1 MSTIGEL
8 IQQYGVEYLGRF
20 YSSYR
25 GVVIDNKDP
34 KNIGRILVRIPTM
47 FDGLKVW
54 ARPKS
59 SMPGGLLYGVKW
71 LTPRIG
77 EIVYI
82 EFEGGNPTKPLWGYH
97 GWAEEEV
104 PEELRD
110 NNTIG
115 LVTPSGNKI
124 YLKEKEGELYLQIN
138 QKISVNITD
147 GTSFTMDKENVII
160 NGGSNRGAVN
170 VESLRD
176 LITAIHADL
185 LTAQSGTQVGKW
197 MANGMTDIED
207 PNFKH

>member
-1 MSTIGEL
+1 MATIGEL

-25 GVVIDNKDP
+25 GVVIDNVDP
-34 KNIGRILVRIPTM
+34 KYMGRILVRIPTM

-59 SMPGGLLYGVKW
+59 SMPGGLLYGLKW
-71 LTPRIG
+71 ITPRKG
-77 EIVYI
+77 EIVYV

-110 NNTIG
+110 NNTLG

-124 YLKEKEGELYLQIN
+124 YLKEKEGELYIQVN
-138 QKISVNITD
+138 QKVSVKVTD
-147 GTSFTMDKENVII
+147 GTSLTMDKENVII
-160 NGGSNRGAVN
+160 NSGSNQGAVN

-197 MANGMTDIED
+197 MANGMTEIED